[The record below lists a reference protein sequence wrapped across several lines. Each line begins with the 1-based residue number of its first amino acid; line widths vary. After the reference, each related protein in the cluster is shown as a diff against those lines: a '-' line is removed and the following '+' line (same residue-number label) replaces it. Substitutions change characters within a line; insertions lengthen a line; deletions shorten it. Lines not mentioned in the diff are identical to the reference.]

1 MPTAFHPPRGVT
13 VAPASAPAFRL
24 ARARSGRRALALT
37 AALAASTLALT
48 GCVGLGDPVE
58 IDAADFPVNLE
69 RAQTATLQITAQ
81 GAFYEPGTSVPYDGG
96 WFGSGF
102 IIDRSGLAV
111 TNNHVAAGA
120 TSFEIRPGG
129 GTGPAIDATVVSTS
143 ECLDLAVLQLPEGET
158 YPFMAW
164 RDGDISPALEVYSAG
179 FPNGTPNFTLTGGIV
194 NTANQAIEFTW
205 ASVDLAIEHDARIR
219 GGNSGGPLIDEQGR
233 VVGVNYAGND
243 LEDYNYAIAR
253 EQVLEVLDRMTAGE
267 SVLSLGINA
276 EALPLDEQTGEP
288 VGIWVQSV
296 QPGSPAEAA
305 GIEAADV
312 LVSLDGTQLAQQG
325 TLSEY
330 CDILD
335 AQGTDAPLDIVVAR
349 PLTGEVLVGQVNGEP
364 LVVEGGS
371 TPVDPG
377 LEEFVTVTDDTGV
390 LSVDVPASWS
400 DVLGYGVE
408 YPDGTPW
415 ETVIASPSLQG
426 FFDETSPGVLVATSA
441 QFAGSEPTEFL
452 ELTAEDLQSRCA
464 SAGTEDYAD
473 GYYTGLSEVWQCDSG
488 AIYYVIAAN
497 SDDGTHFVRLSMSM
511 FDEFDTTT
519 ALDRVLNTFFASY

>member
-13 VAPASAPAFRL
+13 VASASAPAFRP
-24 ARARSGRRALALT
+24 ARARSGGRALALS

-194 NTANQAIEFTW
+194 NTANQAIEFNW

-219 GGNSGGPLIDEQGR
+219 GTRRDLNPARALHPALGRRFFPVAR
-233 VVGVNYAGND
+233 VVRAPRCSRGRRCRRPCKR
-243 LEDYNYAIAR
+243 AR
-253 EQVLEVLDRMTAGE
+253 SPCRPRSSCARTRRTAYR
-267 SVLSLGINA
+267 
-276 EALPLDEQTGEP
+276 
-288 VGIWVQSV
+288 
-296 QPGSPAEAA
+296 AA
-305 GIEAADV
+305 
-312 LVSLDGTQLAQQG
+312 
-325 TLSEY
+325 
-330 CDILD
+330 
-335 AQGTDAPLDIVVAR
+335 
-349 PLTGEVLVGQVNGEP
+349 
-364 LVVEGGS
+364 
-371 TPVDPG
+371 
-377 LEEFVTVTDDTGV
+377 
-390 LSVDVPASWS
+390 
-400 DVLGYGVE
+400 
-408 YPDGTPW
+408 
-415 ETVIASPSLQG
+415 
-426 FFDETSPGVLVATSA
+426 
-441 QFAGSEPTEFL
+441 
-452 ELTAEDLQSRCA
+452 SR
-464 SAGTEDYAD
+464 
-473 GYYTGLSEVWQCDSG
+473 
-488 AIYYVIAAN
+488 
-497 SDDGTHFVRLSMSM
+497 HPR
-511 FDEFDTTT
+511 
-519 ALDRVLNTFFASY
+519 